1 MKKILISILFMC
13 SLFIISSCSGNNL
26 ETSIVACKFVDALI
40 DDRST
45 LVMAE
50 NKDSIQTLIDE
61 SKKYEYPESKE
72 QKGIMVDDDSN
83 ESELAGFY
91 AVVSNKK
98 FDIYV
103 CIDSIPN
110 DVKSIELEVGNDI
123 NINGVNCNKGDSYN
137 IEVEGTK
144 LYFVL
149 SVEFS
154 KNTTIKLISLRD
166 LDGNKYVIDNCI
178 YSIKRANEIEFIGV
192 FDLVTFDDSFNT
204 FRINDCSSIE
214 FTSIKYNQQL
224 YQEINNDYS
233 FDVSTS
239 YTIKYKYNAN
249 GVILNCD
256 RTYEKRAN
264 GIYYIGQ
271 NSGMFIRKFE

>member
-98 FDIYV
+98 I
-103 CIDSIPN
+103 
-110 DVKSIELEVGNDI
+110 
-123 NINGVNCNKGDSYN
+123 
-137 IEVEGTK
+137 
-144 LYFVL
+144 
-149 SVEFS
+149 
-154 KNTTIKLISLRD
+154 
-166 LDGNKYVIDNCI
+166 
-178 YSIKRANEIEFIGV
+178 
-192 FDLVTFDDSFNT
+192 
-204 FRINDCSSIE
+204 
-214 FTSIKYNQQL
+214 
-224 YQEINNDYS
+224 
-233 FDVSTS
+233 
-239 YTIKYKYNAN
+239 
-249 GVILNCD
+249 
-256 RTYEKRAN
+256 
-264 GIYYIGQ
+264 
-271 NSGMFIRKFE
+271 